1 MPFFYGKIAFYYA
14 TKIAI
19 IFDRANSLRIL
30 ASFAPTLHR

>member
-14 TKIAI
+14 TNIAI
-19 IFDRANSLRIL
+19 IFDRAKSPRTL